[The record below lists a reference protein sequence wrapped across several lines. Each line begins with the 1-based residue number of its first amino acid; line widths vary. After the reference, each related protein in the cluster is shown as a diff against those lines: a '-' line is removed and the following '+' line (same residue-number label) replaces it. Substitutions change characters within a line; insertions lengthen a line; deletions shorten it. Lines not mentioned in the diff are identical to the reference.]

1 VQGFNN
7 IQENQ
12 PRTAA
17 SKRSPTATN
26 AFEVGKKFRQY
37 VGALAR
43 GSLGLK
49 KREL

>member
-17 SKRSPTATN
+17 SKRDPTATN
-26 AFEVGKKFRQY
+26 PFEVGKKFRQY
-37 VGALAR
+37 VGTLAT
-43 GSLGLK
+43 GSLGSK
-49 KREL
+49 NREL